1 MIDDEEHERINS
13 LLGSMQQRDEAQ
25 QRMASITHLTVTAW
39 RCATCASTTDKRRP
53 ACQVRQH
60 SRYSHATNPAILAP
74 CCSLLQT
81 CCFREVAS
89 NAEQLDVP
97 QLAWAATAG
106 VQVLWTGWRKSS
118 CTTGIVEGLL
128 LAGAGA

>member
-39 RCATCASTTDKRRP
+39 RCATCDSTTDKRRP

-60 SRYSHATNPAILAP
+60 SRCCHAMTAAITDP
-74 CCSLLQT
+74 CSWLSQT
-81 CCFREVAS
+81 CCFREV
-89 NAEQLDVP
+89 
-97 QLAWAATAG
+97 G
-106 VQVLWTGWRKSS
+106 CK
-118 CTTGIVEGLL
+118 C
-128 LAGAGA
+128 